1 MAKISI
7 NLASPAS
14 LSKAIAKV
22 SKMASTATTLS
33 NKIVHET
40 TEKLLA
46 LILVNG
52 AGIGNGNML
61 SSIHA
66 NYVMGA
72 NGCEIGQILGADYI
86 IYVEYGTGV
95 VGASDPNP
103 NAPVGWDYASGE
115 KIITTKD
122 GKIGWYYFNAEIGR
136 VVFTEGMKPRPF
148 MRPAFEEVI
157 VGLPSTVKVRFE
169 EWTHTT

>member
-40 TEKLLA
+40 TEKLLT
-46 LILVNG
+46 LILANG
-52 AGIGNGNML
+52 AGIGSGEML
-61 SSIHA
+61 SSIHT

-86 IYVEYGTGV
+86 IYIEYGTGV
-95 VGASDPNP
+95 VGKGTNP
-103 NAPVGWDYASGE
+103 NAPADWDYASGE
-115 KIITTKD
+115 HVFTTSD
-122 GKIGWYYFNAEIGR
+122 GKIGWYYYNEDIDR
-136 VVFTEGMKPRPF
+136 VVFTEGMRARPF
-148 MRPAFEEVI
+148 MRPAFEQVL
-157 VGLPSTVKVRFE
+157 VGLPETVRVRFE